1 MESKKKVASTDEI
14 PIDSQRMIKEVFQFM
29 DEDAILVVDA
39 GNTAFFALEQMDFYK
54 QRKPL
59 STLQAIG
66 MGHLG
71 TSVPYGIAAKLAEPN
86 KQVIA
91 IAGDGAFMMNIQDLE
106 TAVRLGLKN
115 LIYVIGNNSAWGMIK
130 IGQEFG
136 YQKRYIDTD
145 LPDFDFAGCAKGF
158 GCYGEVVR
166 DPNELKPALERARSS
181 NKPAVIDVKIKYSTP
196 DVLMLMF
203 SLGIYFR

>member
-1 MESKKKVASTDEI
+1 
-14 PIDSQRMIKEVFQFM
+14 
-29 DEDAILVVDA
+29 
-39 GNTAFFALEQMDFYK
+39 
-54 QRKPL
+54 
-59 STLQAIG
+59 
-66 MGHLG
+66 
-71 TSVPYGIAAKLAEPN
+71 
-86 KQVIA
+86 
-91 IAGDGAFMMNIQDLE
+91 MMNIQDLE